1 MNNLEMNKAFEKFK
15 AWYAENKNSEKKE
28 IKIVSGDG
36 DGLNISPVR
45 EHINIEK
52 PHEKPNKD
60 KIIIPEEKK

>member
-1 MNNLEMNKAFEKFK
+1 MDNLDEKT
-15 AWYAENKNSEKKE
+15 EEKE

-45 EHINIEK
+45 EHIDIEK
-52 PHEKPNKD
+52 PQEKPKKD

>member
-1 MNNLEMNKAFEKFK
+1 MSNLENNLE
-15 AWYAENKNSEKKE
+15 KKK

-45 EHINIEK
+45 EHIDIEK
-52 PHEKPNKD
+52 PNKKPDKD

>member
-1 MNNLEMNKAFEKFK
+1 MNNLDENI
-15 AWYAENKNSEKKE
+15 ENKNSEKKE

-36 DGLNISPVR
+36 DGLNMSPVR

>member
-1 MNNLEMNKAFEKFK
+1 MNNLDENIEN
-15 AWYAENKNSEKKE
+15 ENKNSEKKE

>member
-1 MNNLEMNKAFEKFK
+1 MDNLD
-15 AWYAENKNSEKKE
+15 ENHEKKE

-45 EHINIEK
+45 EHIDIEK
-52 PHEKPNKD
+52 PHEKPKKD

>member
-1 MNNLEMNKAFEKFK
+1 MVVCVMENLD
-15 AWYAENKNSEKKE
+15 ENVEKKE

-52 PHEKPNKD
+52 PPKKPNKD

>member
-1 MNNLEMNKAFEKFK
+1 MVVCVMENLD
-15 AWYAENKNSEKKE
+15 ENVEKKE

-52 PHEKPNKD
+52 PQKKPNKD
-60 KIIIPEEKK
+60 KIIIPEKKK

>member
-1 MNNLEMNKAFEKFK
+1 MENLD
-15 AWYAENKNSEKKE
+15 ENVEKKE

-52 PHEKPNKD
+52 PPKKPNKD